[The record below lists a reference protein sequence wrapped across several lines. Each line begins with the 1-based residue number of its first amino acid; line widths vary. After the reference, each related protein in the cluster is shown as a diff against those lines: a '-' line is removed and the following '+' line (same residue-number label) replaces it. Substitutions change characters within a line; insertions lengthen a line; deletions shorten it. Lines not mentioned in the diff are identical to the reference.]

1 MRIAT
6 TGDGEVLHPGPA
18 ARLERR
24 SARLQAHE
32 VSPTTVASP
41 SLLDALD
48 FDLTVEDSTGSDE
61 GSQSSAPSPSIGVRT
76 RGRHHDG
83 RFTEKTSISTVAV
96 GGHSTR

>member
-1 MRIAT
+1 MRTAT

-18 ARLERR
+18 ARPERR

-41 SLLDALD
+41 SLLDALE

-61 GSQSSAPSPSIGVRT
+61 GSRFNGISWPPPPPPPPAIPSV
-76 RGRHHDG
+76 
-83 RFTEKTSISTVAV
+83 
-96 GGHSTR
+96 